1 MSTINL
7 HGTAGRFA
15 TVTAE
20 PQNGKVSMALL
31 DESAHLSIGVH
42 LRPQDAMALA
52 QALLAAAQAAMVE
65 RSVHG
70 Q

>member
-7 HGTAGRFA
+7 CGNAGRFA

-20 PQNGKVSMALL
+20 PQRGKVSVALL
-31 DESAHLSIGVH
+31 DESTHLSIGMH
-42 LRPQDAMALA
+42 LQPQDALALA
-52 QALLAAAQAAMVE
+52 QALLAAAQASMVE
-65 RSVHG
+65 GVSHG

>member
-7 HGTAGRFA
+7 CGNAGRFA

-20 PQNGKVSMALL
+20 PQNGKVSVALL
-31 DESAHLSIGVH
+31 DESALLSIGMH
-42 LRPQDAMALA
+42 LRAQDALALA
-52 QALLAAAQAAMVE
+52 QALLAAAHAAMVE
-65 RSVHG
+65 GGSHG